1 MWCYRP
7 MANISSVDPKYVG
20 IVHQCTADESHNFGV
35 LLTDVLASG
44 MICKL
49 CGAPSKLM
57 EVKINLGAMKNDGDN
72 LLKSVKE
79 LEKNQA
85 TLDLAVNKALKLK
98 ELKKET

>member
-1 MWCYRP
+1 
-7 MANISSVDPKYVG
+7 MANVSPIDPKYVG

-35 LLTDVLASG
+35 LLTDVFEKG

-49 CGAPSKLM
+49 CGAPTKLT
-57 EVKINLGAMKNDGDN
+57 EVKINLGAMKSDGES

-85 TLDLAVNKALKLK
+85 TLDLAVNKAIKLK
-98 ELKKET
+98 QQKKDE